1 MNVGGIAAS
10 VLLHAGLF
18 TVITRTHA
26 PVPVHQKTVISIT
39 ERKKEPEQKKPDPKP
54 AVDTPAIVEPV
65 KAPEPPKPK
74 PQPKATPAP
83 KSEPAPEGDGNAAPP
98 ASGAPALDLGNMT
111 FTNDSGNGVAIS
123 PDSLG
128 RDPNA
133 EPAQPKPKAKP
144 RAAEKS
150 DPDKLKPKG
159 DGADCSEELVKPKA
173 VSKVPIDYPA
183 AAREQGIEGQL
194 VLRVHVGADGKVGEV
209 EVVKSAGALIDEPA
223 IASLKSWTFE
233 PATKCGKPVEST
245 YTVSRRFELGT

>member
-1 MNVGGIAAS
+1 MNAGGIVAS

-18 TVITRTHA
+18 TVITRA
-26 PVPVHQKTVISIT
+26 QEPVPVHQKTVISIT
-39 ERKKEPEQKKPDPKP
+39 EKKKEPEQKKPDPKP
-54 AVDTPAIVEPV
+54 AVESQDIVEPV

-74 PQPKATPAP
+74 PKAKANPTPKA
-83 KSEPAPEGDGNAAPP
+83 EPAPEGDSNAPPPSGAAP
-98 ASGAPALDLGNMT
+98 LDLGNMT
-111 FTNDSGNGVAIS
+111 FTNDSGNGVGVS

-133 EPAQPKPKAKP
+133 EAAQPKPKAKP

-159 DGADCSEELVKPKA
+159 DGADNCSEDLVKPKA
-173 VSKVPIDYPA
+173 INKVPIDYPA
-183 AAREQGIEGQL
+183 AAREQGLEGQL
-194 VLRVHVGADGKVGEV
+194 VLRVHVGKDGKVGEV

-245 YTVSRRFELGT
+245 YTISRRFELGT